1 MSEMSDK
8 DDVYRVLHNFR
19 QFTLTNGDEI
29 VCYVVQFNDER
40 DDNIIIKDAM
50 KLNMYENQTGDKY
63 FSFRP
68 WMVYQEGSE
77 ELLILNSMHVIGI
90 AIPPKHL
97 LVEYT
102 KAIKEMHHTHIQR
115 IKGLRQ
121 DMPIEEVYK
130 ITREQLQKMA
140 EQTDQLELF
149 LKDLEEEHV
158 TDEDYFTPSGDSDGG
173 NVVDIFSKKTIH

>member
-90 AIPPKHL
+90 AIPQNIYWLSTPKQSKRCTTL
-97 LVEYT
+97 
-102 KAIKEMHHTHIQR
+102 IF
-115 IKGLRQ
+115 KGLR
-121 DMPIEEVYK
+121 V
-130 ITREQLQKMA
+130 
-140 EQTDQLELF
+140 
-149 LKDLEEEHV
+149 
-158 TDEDYFTPSGDSDGG
+158 
-173 NVVDIFSKKTIH
+173 